1 MTDFTTIEQS
11 AASGKPVELFDL
23 AMGTEHWYLTSA
35 GYDITYL
42 YHTYESAP
50 CGCTELKQSSEG
62 GSDDMELEIPRG
74 HALAVMCVA
83 APPDQQ
89 VSLTIY
95 HGHDPYYTKY
105 YTGYLNN
112 FKFNANSIPCLIF
125 GSASSDMPTKG
136 GRRRAMKQC
145 DLKLYGFRC
154 GVNKTAHE
162 ITGTIDTIDGVT
174 ITATEFGAAAAT
186 EPEVYGDLTGLPGC
200 TYAAS
205 TANADHPASMA
216 FDNIMPSYWLS
227 TGDAPQSFYCKFPA
241 ATLIKKIRIKP
252 QPYLNSQAER
262 FFDNEAIA
270 AVYAALAG
278 VSVETMWNARTTG
291 SYFNIRYFRVQGSNN
306 GSDWTDID
314 AVAWDGDCQLYTG
327 EGGDDTEILYFDDPS
342 KWISVTLNNTTEY
355 TYYQIVI
362 YDTWYGSGP
371 YTRVDP
377 KVWVAE
383 VEMIEA
389 DNTMTTHQFGA
400 GGSIVVGNA
409 ERTIIYHNGDTVIIS
424 RPFRSNV
431 AAGDSFRAYRGC
443 DHSTDVCREVFNNI
457 INYGGRQHMPT
468 KNPYTGRN
476 SLVT

>member
-1 MTDFTTIEQS
+1 MTDFQTVEIS
-11 AASGKPVELFDL
+11 AKDGKPVELFDL

-35 GYDITYL
+35 GYDIDYL

-50 CGCTELKQSSEG
+50 CAATELSQSSEG
-62 GSDDMELEIPRG
+62 GNDDMELEIPRG

-83 APPDQQ
+83 GAPDQQ

-95 HGHDPYYTKY
+95 HGHDPYYVKY

-125 GSASSDMPTKG
+125 GSASSDMPMKG
-136 GRRRAMKQC
+136 GRRRACRQC

-174 ITATEFGAAAAT
+174 ITASEFGDAATT
-186 EPEVYGDLTGLPGC
+186 EPEVYGDLTASPGC

-216 FDNIMPSYWLS
+216 FDDTAASFWLS
-227 TGDAPQSFYCKFPA
+227 TGDAPQSFYCKFA
-241 ATLIKKIRIKP
+241 EATLIKKIRIKP
-252 QPYLNSQAER
+252 QPYLDSQAAR
-262 FFDNEAIA
+262 QFDSEAEA
-270 AVYAALAG
+270 AVWAVIAG
-278 VSVETMWNARTTG
+278 VSVGVMWNARTTG

-314 AVAWDGDCQLYTG
+314 ATAWEGDCQIYTG

-342 KWISVTLNNTTEY
+342 KWVGVYLNNSTEY
-355 TYYQIVI
+355 TYYRIYV
-362 YDTWYGSGP
+362 YDTWWGSGD
-371 YTRVDP
+371 YTRVNP
-377 KVWVAE
+377 LVWCSE

-389 DNTMTTHQFGA
+389 DNTMTVHQFAA
-400 GGSIVVGNA
+400 GGSIVIGNA
-409 ERTIIYHNGDTVIIS
+409 ERTIIYHNGDEVIIS

-443 DHSTDVCREVFNNI
+443 SHTADVCREVFNNM
-457 INYGGRQHMPT
+457 INYGGRQHMPV

>member
-11 AASGKPVELFDL
+11 AADGKPVELFDL

-50 CGCTELKQSSEG
+50 CQCAELSQSSEG

-83 APPDQQ
+83 GPPDQQ

-95 HGHDPYYTKY
+95 HGHDPYYHKY

-112 FKFNANSIPCLIF
+112 FKFNANSIPALIF
-125 GSASSDMPTKG
+125 GSASSDMPMKG

-174 ITATEFGAAAAT
+174 ITATEFGDVATT
-186 EPEVYGDLTGLPGC
+186 EPEVYGDLTALPGC
-200 TYAAS
+200 IYAADS
-205 TANADHPASMA
+205 NATYPIQSEASYAFNNNLQNVWMSSNLAVPIRLICQWTA
-216 FDNIMPSYWLS
+216 
-227 TGDAPQSFYCKFPA
+227 KK
-241 ATLIKKIRIKP
+241 LIKKIRIKP
-252 QPYLNSQAER
+252 QAFSGDSYTYYWHGPWGWIPDPWNGPYP
-262 FFDNEAIA
+262 
-270 AVYAALAG
+270 YY
-278 VSVETMWNARTTG
+278 M
-291 SYFNIRYFRVQGSNN
+291 YNIKYFRIQGSDN

-314 AVAWDGDCQLYTG
+314 ATEWDGDYQIYTG
-327 EGGDDTEILYFDDPS
+327 EGGDDTEILEFDDAS
-342 KWISVTLNNTTEY
+342 KWIGITLSNLTQ
-355 TYYQIVI
+355 YYYYSILI
-362 YDTWYGSGP
+362 YANRNAP
-371 YTRVDP
+371 Q
-377 KVWVAE
+377 VWCNE

-389 DNTMTTHQFGA
+389 DNSMDVHQFAA
-400 GGSIVVGNA
+400 GGSIIVGNA

-424 RPFRSNV
+424 RPFRTNV

-443 DHSTDVCREVFNNI
+443 NHTAAVCREVFNNM
-457 INYGGRQHMPT
+457 INHGGRQHMPV

-476 SLVT
+476 SLVK

>member
-11 AASGKPVELFDL
+11 VASGKPVELFDL

-50 CGCTELKQSSEG
+50 CQCTELSQSSEG

-83 APPDQQ
+83 GPPDQQ

-95 HGHDPYYTKY
+95 HGHDPYYHKY

-112 FKFNANSIPCLIF
+112 FKFNANSIPALIF
-125 GSASSDMPTKG
+125 GSASSDMPMKG

-174 ITATEFGAAAAT
+174 ITSTAFGAVAT
-186 EPEVYGDLTGLPGC
+186 MEPEVYGDITDLTGSVYNSSSNFIGHQP
-200 TYAAS
+200 S
-205 TANADHPASMA
+205 WA
-216 FDNIMPSYWLS
+216 FNNTVVPWQAQTNTNEWISVQFSY
-227 TGDAPQSFYCKFPA
+227 PKF
-241 ATLIKKIRIKP
+241 IKKIKILPRGAYSPINKVNVRYFKIQASNDGTIWSTIDVIEWSMHCNEWTGGGGHDTEMQLQEINP
-252 QPYLNSQAER
+252 EWISVILDTYASYLYWR
-262 FFDNEAIA
+262 
-270 AVYAALAG
+270 VYIVSGWGGYFGSGG
-278 VSVETMWNARTTG
+278 VSVA
-291 SYFNIRYFRVQGSNN
+291 
-306 GSDWTDID
+306 
-314 AVAWDGDCQLYTG
+314 
-327 EGGDDTEILYFDDPS
+327 EI
-342 KWISVTLNNTTEY
+342 
-355 TYYQIVI
+355 
-362 YDTWYGSGP
+362 
-371 YTRVDP
+371 
-377 KVWVAE
+377 
-383 VEMIEA
+383 EMIEA
-389 DNTMTTHQFGA
+389 DNSLDLYQFAA

-409 ERTIIYHNGDTVIIS
+409 ERTIIYHNGDTAIIN
-424 RPFRSNV
+424 RPFRTNV

-443 DHSTDVCREVFNNI
+443 DHTASICREIFENI
-457 INYGGRQHMPT
+457 INYGGRQHMPV

-476 SLVT
+476 TLVT

>member
-11 AASGKPVELFDL
+11 AADGKPVELFDL

-50 CGCTELKQSSEG
+50 CQCTELKQSSEG

-112 FKFNANSIPCLIF
+112 FKFSGNSIPTLIF
-125 GSASSDMPTKG
+125 GSASSDMPLKG

-174 ITATEFGAAAAT
+174 ITSTSFGAVAVT
-186 EPEVYGDLTGLPGC
+186 EPEVYGDLTDLDGC
-200 TYAAS
+200 EYVAS
-205 TANADHPASMA
+205 SVNGVLSASML
-216 FDNIMPSYWLS
+216 FNNNLS
-227 TGDAPQSFYCKFPA
+227 SFWMSSGNAPQSFYCKFPSA
-241 ATLIKKIRIKP
+241 KLIKLIRIKP
-252 QPYLNSQAER
+252 QPYNDIS
-262 FFDNEAIA
+262 
-270 AVYAALAG
+270 G
-278 VSVETMWNARTTG
+278 SVMIGGISRVLTRSSN
-291 SYFNIRYFRVQGSNN
+291 FNIRYFRVQGSNN
-306 GSDWTDID
+306 GTDWTDID
-314 AVAWDGDCQLYTG
+314 AVSWEGDCQVYTG
-327 EGGDDTEILYFDDPS
+327 EGGNDTEILYFDDAT
-342 KWISVTLNNTTEY
+342 KWISVTLNNSSEY
-355 TYYQIVI
+355 LYYQILV
-362 YDTWYGSGP
+362 YSTWYGTGP
-371 YTRVDP
+371 YTIVAP
-377 KVWVAE
+377 LVWCAE

-389 DNTMTTHQFGA
+389 DNSMDVHQFAA
-400 GGSIVVGNA
+400 GGSIIVGNA

-424 RPFRSNV
+424 RPFRTNV

-443 DHSTDVCREVFNNI
+443 NHSSAICREVFNNI
-457 INYGGRQHMPT
+457 INYGGRQHMPV